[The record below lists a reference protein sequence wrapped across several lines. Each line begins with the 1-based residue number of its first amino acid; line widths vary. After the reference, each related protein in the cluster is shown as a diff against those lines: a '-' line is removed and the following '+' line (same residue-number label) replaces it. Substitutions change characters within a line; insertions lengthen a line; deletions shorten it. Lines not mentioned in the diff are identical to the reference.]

1 MALYAA
7 MRGARVTSGDRPDRQ
22 VDEADGARRDPYQAL
37 RFPDFRLLIG
47 GSLLG
52 TLGEQMLTVAIG
64 WEVYARTHQAIML
77 GYTGLAQ
84 FAPVLLLSL
93 VAGHAADR
101 FDRRL
106 VVVLGQSLMALT
118 SVGLAALSLTHGPIA
133 LVFLLLVAR
142 GTGDAFTVAAW
153 SALPPQTVPASAFS
167 NAASW
172 SSSLWQ
178 LAAISGPALAGLL
191 IAAGRGAAPVYIL
204 DAVTEILGA
213 LLIAR
218 IRGRQEARVGERMTL
233 DGLMGGV
240 RFIWRTPVI
249 LAAITLDMVAVL
261 LGGAVTLLPV
271 YASDILRVGAT
282 GLGIMVA
289 APSVGAL
296 LMAITQAYLPPFRHA
311 GRTLLLAV
319 AGFGLVTVVFGVSR
333 SFPLSLAMLAAL
345 GACDNVSVV
354 VRKTLML
361 THVPDALRGRLGA
374 VNNVFIGS
382 SNQLGGF
389 ESGLTAQLFGPV
401 LAVVIGGAGSLLAVA
416 AVALAWPELRHLGR
430 LTTPLETTTGQE
442 ITGATALDA
451 IDPVDAARER

>member
-1 MALYAA
+1 VASGE
-7 MRGARVTSGDRPDRQ
+7 RPGARPGARARTDGDS
-22 VDEADGARRDPYQAL
+22 ARRDPYQAL
-37 RFPDFRLLIG
+37 RFADFRLLMG

-84 FAPVLLLSL
+84 FAPTLLLSL

-101 FDRRL
+101 YDRRL
-106 VVVLGQSLMALT
+106 VVVAGQSVMALT
-118 SVGLAALSLTHGPIA
+118 SVGLAALSLSHGPVA
-133 LVFLLLVAR
+133 LIFLLLAAR

-153 SALPPQTVPASAFS
+153 SALPPQTVPASAFG

-178 LAAISGPALAGLL
+178 LASISGPALAGLI
-191 IAAGRGAAPVYIL
+191 IATGRGAAPVYVL
-204 DAVTEILGA
+204 DAVANVISL
-213 LLIAR
+213 LLIWR
-218 IRGRQEARVGERMTL
+218 IRGRQEARAEERMTL

-271 YASDILRVGAT
+271 YASDILRVGAA
-282 GLGIMVA
+282 GLGVMVA

-296 LMAITQAYLPPFRHA
+296 LMAIAQAYLPPFRHA

-345 GACDNVSVV
+345 GACDNISVV

-361 THVPDALRGRLGA
+361 THVPDELRGRLGA

-389 ESGLTAQLFGPV
+389 ESGLTAQIFGPV
-401 LAVVIGGAGSLLAVA
+401 LAVVIGGAGSMLAVGA
-416 AVALAWPELRHLGR
+416 IAYAWPDLRRLGR
-430 LTTPLETTTGQE
+430 LTAPLDSTAGQ
-442 ITGATALDA
+442 A
-451 IDPVDAARER
+451 IEVPEVADVAQESR